1 MGNLQKTH
9 RFFLLFCLIAH
20 QLIAISCAIY
30 FCYQEQSTQV
40 IFYITLSSA
49 ISCALTIFCIFKRY
63 KLATYIFLSSLAAG
77 MLFLIVSSDHQISAL
92 WCLLTLPAFAMLLG
106 HYSSLMII
114 TGIYSIAIIILI
126 SGLSNTALTAYD
138 GTLIVRFLFSYGL
151 LASTSMTIEN
161 TRFALLRQDN
171 SDDKNLA
178 TQDFL
183 TQLPNRYFL
192 EEKLEYWYQ
201 KLTTESRN
209 FSIILADLDH
219 CKSIND
225 HHGRKTGDLALKKM
239 GQLLSHELRRAD
251 IAGRWSGNQLIMLLP
266 NVAQD
271 VASTIAERLRKK
283 ASEIN
288 LESKGVNIQLTLSL
302 GVSSMVRSVDLDD
315 LLSSAENCVY
325 QAKQMGRNLVISA

>member
-1 MGNLQKTH
+1 MDSLQKTQ
-9 RFFLLFCLIAH
+9 RYFLLFCLVAH

-40 IFYITLSSA
+40 IFYIVVTSL
-49 ISCALTIFCIFKRY
+49 ISCALTIFCIFQCY
-63 KLATYIFLSSLAAG
+63 KLAANIFLSSLAAG
-77 MLFLIVSSDHQISAL
+77 MLFLIVVSDHQISAL
-92 WCLLTLPAFAMLLG
+92 WCVLTLPAFAMLLG

-114 TGIYSIAIIILI
+114 TGLYSIAIIILI
-126 SGLSNTALTAYD
+126 SGLSNSVLIAYD
-138 GTLIVRFLFSYGL
+138 GTLIMRFLFSYGL
-151 LASTSMTIEN
+151 LTSISMTIEN
-161 TRFALLRQDN
+161 TRFTLLRQDD

-192 EEKLEYWYQ
+192 EEKLEYWSQ
-201 KLTTESRN
+201 RFTAENRN

-225 HHGRKTGDLALKKM
+225 HHGRKIGDLALTKM
-239 GQLLSHELRRAD
+239 GQLLSQELRRED

-271 VASTIAERLRKK
+271 IATTIAERLRKK
-283 ASEIN
+283 ASETN
-288 LESKGVNIQLTLSL
+288 LESNGANIELTLSL
-302 GVSSMVRSVDLDD
+302 GVTSMARNSDLDN